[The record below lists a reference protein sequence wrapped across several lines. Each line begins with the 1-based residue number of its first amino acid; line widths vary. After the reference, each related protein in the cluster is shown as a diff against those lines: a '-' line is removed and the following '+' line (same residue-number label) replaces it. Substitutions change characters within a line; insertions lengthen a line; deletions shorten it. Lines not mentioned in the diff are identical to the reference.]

1 MEYGLGYR
9 EVIPDHNFEDAWEEI
24 ILSTG
29 GSQSTLQDIK
39 VPERAGGYSYKNS
52 YDTATRNRFIYW
64 KITHDVLELSEHSLD
79 INLANN
85 RVKYKFTDTPILDGI
100 TIHETD
106 NLIVILVA
114 TVSSVHKLSFPHPV
128 SLQKQVSL
136 VYTDITVSSIFSEAS
151 IKNASDPHTFYVVP
165 TAGLTNAPIAHA
177 AASWLVMPQEEAL
190 FAFAFNSGT
199 ILLLR
204 LDTITGLVHQSELKI
219 ESIVPRFLN
228 GIATALRGKTF
239 ENEVFMSIVMHAF
252 GNEVYLFT
260 FCKEGHLRMWSCD
273 KAQCVAVINV
283 FTNNQSSNEII
294 QHHNLRKITNS
305 NDALY
310 LCTYIKLAARCEF
323 SIFKLIQDSAYAF
336 IRVCTL
342 LTPKQHLVDFCFTSS
357 RLWALWRMTDT
368 DNVAITH
375 VSLPL
380 NNTNLTCQWEAVILA
395 EAPDKDYIISDPG
408 TDPRQAYLDF
418 IFHPGQFALVDIIKA
433 LNIYRRSNLTLDVRL
448 SPSILKE
455 RVCMAVEA
463 EIQAEVVDYE
473 LLDDDYLEIV
483 NRCWSRFYSCVLQY
497 HMNRYKPVGFLLLP
511 DVKGAVL
518 LKKCNFSFL
527 RPMEA
532 IEYLMLYNKK
542 SCELLLKELHILQD
556 KDKCQDL
563 IKLMLALVFLE
574 DHLSDEFKSTFDKEL
589 YRLKDPDTAIE
600 NLLSN
605 TIFNKHETV
614 NFDFQLEL
622 HGRLENIEDFQH
634 SITILLKILTYNLDP
649 LNEIG
654 DVKNTPKT
662 HKLYSTVNHFFGSQ
676 LGLSVISK
684 IMTQIISMRFAVCR
698 NLLILQR
705 IAMDKQ
711 KLFDSRSVNNIKS
724 SLVTRSI
731 VLTQAYYVLMWICE
745 SNASVTPS
753 QALLE
758 TNIHRIALL
767 TTIKNQ
773 TNIGQRHNRTF
784 SLLEMFIQ
792 YGTKQ
797 YIYKLVDQII
807 HNSSNFHVWH
817 FGLFNYTNFIL
828 QLIWPISENFL
839 FPEWLL
845 ANCQF
850 LVIQEYVRLL
860 NGWCALNSASRK
872 FILAISLLEMGE
884 SYKASDNFLRA
895 SNGVMTDS
903 YMSNLFQMEN
913 FSKSKTIVKYY
924 LKVIELFEQH
934 NAQDIIIEL
943 AITAITVANKDDSNL
958 PTLHS
963 IVFTQHLNLEH
974 HIEAY
979 NCLNINPD
987 GARRID
993 CLRQLIVVLFNRKK
1007 LKDLISF
1014 PYIDMYQD
1022 LEKIMET
1029 RARSI
1034 DLMENNYYNFLYSF
1048 HINKGNMR
1056 KAASVMYEQ
1065 AMRLSQ
1071 EPYSWSTISQQV
1083 HCLLACINVLRL
1095 VHKKFR
1101 WIVRPVIDHS
1111 SIDDY
1116 PNKRK
1121 KRNSNGHEILQC
1133 NYSKRIEVL
1142 ELEDIKREYALAS
1155 SKLKLTKIGLK
1166 ANNISSAGPS
1176 EIAAILS
1183 NYGLHVDAV
1192 DICRY
1197 FKLSIISILENLV
1210 SHCTRLDPKDQF
1222 KTYSWL
1228 DEIPVV
1234 GYNLLTSSSMNISW
1248 KLLQYFILQYEEIGN
1263 SELHK
1268 AVTKQLLYHEIF
1280 LPEWLYSSYAKKNAP
1295 EFLRLLIQMG
1305 RLDEAAYFSIKYI
1318 QAILGKG
1325 KAYFGLESSLSVTT
1339 FSTFFPFNYIE
1350 ILLLE
1355 LEYASRTENSY
1366 IMVREQLKNEY
1377 DIYLKSVKH
1386 ISMNM
1391 VLMKKNA

>member
-342 LTPKQHLVDFCFTSS
+342 LTPK
-357 RLWALWRMTDT
+357 
-368 DNVAITH
+368 
-375 VSLPL
+375 
-380 NNTNLTCQWEAVILA
+380 
-395 EAPDKDYIISDPG
+395 
-408 TDPRQAYLDF
+408 
-418 IFHPGQFALVDIIKA
+418 
-433 LNIYRRSNLTLDVRL
+433 
-448 SPSILKE
+448 
-455 RVCMAVEA
+455 
-463 EIQAEVVDYE
+463 
-473 LLDDDYLEIV
+473 
-483 NRCWSRFYSCVLQY
+483 
-497 HMNRYKPVGFLLLP
+497 
-511 DVKGAVL
+511 
-518 LKKCNFSFL
+518 
-527 RPMEA
+527 
-532 IEYLMLYNKK
+532 
-542 SCELLLKELHILQD
+542 
-556 KDKCQDL
+556 
-563 IKLMLALVFLE
+563 
-574 DHLSDEFKSTFDKEL
+574 LSD
-589 YRLKDPDTAIE
+589 
-600 NLLSN
+600 
-605 TIFNKHETV
+605 
-614 NFDFQLEL
+614 FDFQLEL